1 MRGFLKAA
9 AIVQGI
15 LLGAGLGFL
24 INLALTEIEDFS
36 LALLVVIAALFIGGF
51 IIVALFIFLWAK
63 ANGDWDY
70 KGEVVLPQ
78 EEPEQEREQ
87 E

>member
-70 KGEVVLPQ
+70 KGEVQLPQ
-78 EEPEQEREQ
+78 KDSEQEQ